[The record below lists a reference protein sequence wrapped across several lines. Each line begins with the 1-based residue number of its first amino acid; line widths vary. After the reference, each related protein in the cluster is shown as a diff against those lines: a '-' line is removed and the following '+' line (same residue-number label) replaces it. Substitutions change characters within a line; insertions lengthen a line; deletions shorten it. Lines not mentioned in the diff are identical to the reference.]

1 MVSEVFGS
9 VHQHKLGDL
18 SKEEAWRFECTNERK
33 NLTLVEIGKEIVRKC
48 GGVPLAIRSVGSL
61 LHLKRTEDEWMYFK
75 NQELSNITRGG
86 NDLMAILRLS
96 YNYLP
101 RHLKICFAYC
111 SLYPKDFKLRI
122 FDLIT
127 MWIAQGFIQATSS
140 SRDNVED
147 VVNSYFVDLLRRS
160 FFQETEEHESFMQF
174 YKMHDLIHDL
184 AKEFADRDFFSITKT
199 EDTKVVPEQSLYASC
214 LFQIDGS
221 LAFPNSFYRKHMKL
235 RTFIFLNRSSLDVL
249 SISTLERMISSFTA
263 CASYI

>member
-18 SKEEAWRFECTNERK
+18 SKEEAWTLFEKLSFECTNERE

-61 LHLKRTEDEWMYFK
+61 LRLKRTEDEWMYFK

-127 MWIAQGFIQATSS
+127 MWIAQGFIQATTS

-147 VVNSYFVDLLRRS
+147 VVNSYFVDLVRRS

-199 EDTKVVPEQSLYASC
+199 EDTEVVPEQSLYASC

-221 LAFPNSFYRKHMKL
+221 LAFPNS
-235 RTFIFLNRSSLDVL
+235 TG
-249 SISTLERMISSFTA
+249 SI
-263 CASYI
+263 